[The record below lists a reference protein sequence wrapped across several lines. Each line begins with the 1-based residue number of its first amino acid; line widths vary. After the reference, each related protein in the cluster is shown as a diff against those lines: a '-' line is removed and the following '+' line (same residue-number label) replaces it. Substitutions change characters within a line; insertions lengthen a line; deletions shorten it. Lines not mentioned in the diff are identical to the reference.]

1 MSSNSTLQ
9 DLNKSKDL
17 YTKYILNSKII
28 PIIFSAANVNIFVY
42 VFWTI
47 IYYTIY
53 YGYTVNKINKNIENI
68 TSSNETNTGTNE
80 TNTGSNE
87 TNTGTNETNTGTN
100 ETNTGTKE
108 NKIGGANE
116 TNTGAKFN
124 KNKSLVES
132 YAKFT
137 TRFFPFL
144 FFIIVVIILQ
154 YVMNV
159 FYMKD
164 KCGSESFIN
173 FTILSLYTIGV
184 WFVVLLSTFA
194 FLYKM
199 PKLKNVYAN
208 SLLHDLFNKFVTP
221 SKETIFESLFKKNDE
236 IKNPKLKELIK
247 DINCNFMKSKTKEI
261 MNDEEF
267 KKYCK
272 DKKKVLFLNSIN
284 ISNYNEYFILM
295 EPIIN
300 KNGKENEFLKFII
313 KRDILSEMLWVIKVG
328 LLVVVFIYT
337 KLKDTKCLNHKKKY
351 EENVKEFIDSKMKK
365 CAVED
370 EEEEEEESKA

>member
-1 MSSNSTLQ
+1 M
-9 DLNKSKDL
+9 
-17 YTKYILNSKII
+17 
-28 PIIFSAANVNIFVY
+28 VC
-42 VFWTI
+42 
-47 IYYTIY
+47 
-53 YGYTVNKINKNIENI
+53 
-68 TSSNETNTGTNE
+68 
-80 TNTGSNE
+80 
-87 TNTGTNETNTGTN
+87 
-100 ETNTGTKE
+100 
-108 NKIGGANE
+108 
-116 TNTGAKFN
+116 
-124 KNKSLVES
+124 
-132 YAKFT
+132 
-137 TRFFPFL
+137 RF
-144 FFIIVVIILQ
+144 
-154 YVMNV
+154 
-159 FYMKD
+159 
-164 KCGSESFIN
+164 
-173 FTILSLYTIGV
+173 
-184 WFVVLLSTFA
+184 LSTFA

-272 DKKKVLFLNSIN
+272 DKKKVLFLNNIN

-370 EEEEEEESKA
+370 EEEEEE